1 VSASLP
7 PSVAALREQL
17 AAGLIALDLELP
29 SSNCDDL
36 LGFVDLL
43 MTWNRAYNLTG
54 TSDPREILYRHI
66 LDSLSILP
74 SLHGKRVLDV
84 GTGAG
89 LPGVPLAICSPERE
103 FHLLDSN
110 GKKMRFL
117 FAVKTRLRLENL
129 VLIQSRAEDY
139 RYEQGFD
146 TVLSRAVASLGD
158 LVRLSAPLL
167 APKGRLLAMK
177 GKLAASELAEVEP
190 PYTVRSVQTLQVP
203 GVTALRQIVCID
215 HDTPQDGHN
224 P

>member
-1 VSASLP
+1 MSAGLP
-7 PSVAALREQL
+7 PSIVALREELASGL
-17 AAGLIALDLELP
+17 AALDIELSP
-29 SSNCDDL
+29 PHGDEL
-36 LGFVDLL
+36 LGFIDLL
-43 MTWNRAYNLTG
+43 IRWNRAYNLTG
-54 TSDPREILYRHI
+54 TSDPREILQRHL

-74 SLHGKRVLDV
+74 FLQGDRVLDI

-89 LPGVPLAICSPERE
+89 LPGVPLAICCPERE

-117 FAVKTRLRLENL
+117 FEVKTRLRLSNL
-129 VLIQSRAEDY
+129 VLIHGRAEDY

-167 APKGRLLAMK
+167 GPTGCMLAMK

-203 GVTALRQIVCID
+203 GANAVRQIVCID

>member
-1 VSASLP
+1 VSAGLP
-7 PSVAALREQL
+7 PSIVALREELASGL
-17 AAGLIALDLELP
+17 AALDIELSP
-29 SSNCDDL
+29 PHGDAL
-36 LGFVDLL
+36 LGFIDLL
-43 MTWNRAYNLTG
+43 IRWNRAYNLTG
-54 TSDPREILYRHI
+54 TSDPREILQRHL

-74 SLHGKRVLDV
+74 FLQGDRVLDI

-89 LPGVPLAICSPERE
+89 LPGVPLAICCPERE

-117 FAVKTRLRLENL
+117 FEVKTRLRLSNL
-129 VLIQSRAEDY
+129 VLIHGRAEDY

-167 APKGRLLAMK
+167 GPTGCMLAMK

-203 GVTALRQIVCID
+203 GANAVRQIVCID

>member
-1 VSASLP
+1 MSAGLP
-7 PSVAALREQL
+7 TSIVALREELASGL
-17 AAGLIALDLELP
+17 AAFNIELSP
-29 SSNCDDL
+29 PQVDAL
-36 LGFVDLL
+36 LGFIDLL
-43 MTWNRAYNLTG
+43 IRWNRAYNLTG
-54 TSDPREILYRHI
+54 TSDPREILQRHI

-74 SLHGKRVLDV
+74 FLQGDRVLDI

-89 LPGVPLAICSPERE
+89 LPGVPLAICCPERE

-110 GKKMRFL
+110 GKKIRFL
-117 FAVKTRLRLENL
+117 FEVKTRLRLANL
-129 VLIQSRAEDY
+129 VLIHGRAENY

-167 APKGRLLAMK
+167 GPTGCMLAMK

-203 GVTALRQIVCID
+203 GANAVRQIVCID

>member
-1 VSASLP
+1 MSAALT
-7 PSVAALREQL
+7 PSVLALREELASGL
-17 AAGLIALDLELP
+17 AALSIELP
-29 SSNCDDL
+29 EPQSEAL
-36 LGFVDLL
+36 LGFIDLL
-43 MTWNRAYNLTG
+43 IAWNRAYNLTG

-74 SLHGKRVLDV
+74 WLQGERALDI

-89 LPGVPLAICSPERE
+89 FPGVPLAICAPERE

-117 FAVKTRLRLENL
+117 FEVKTRLRLANL
-129 VLIQSRAEDY
+129 TLIHGRAEEY
-139 RYEQGFD
+139 RFEQGFD

-158 LVRLSAPLL
+158 LVRLGGPLL
-167 APKGRLLAMK
+167 APGGCMLAMK
-177 GKLAASELAEVEP
+177 GNLAASELAEVEP
-190 PYTVRSVQTLQVP
+190 PYTVRSVHVLQVP
-203 GVTALRQIVCID
+203 GANAIRQIVCID

>member
-1 VSASLP
+1 MSAGLP
-7 PSVAALREQL
+7 PSIVALREELASGL
-17 AAGLIALDLELP
+17 AAFNIELSP
-29 SSNCDDL
+29 PHVDAL
-36 LGFVDLL
+36 LGFIDLL
-43 MTWNRAYNLTG
+43 IRWNRAYNLTG
-54 TSDPREILYRHI
+54 TSDPREILQRHI

-74 SLHGKRVLDV
+74 FLQGDRVLDI

-89 LPGVPLAICSPERE
+89 LPGVPLAICCPERE

-117 FAVKTRLRLENL
+117 FEVKTRLRLANL
-129 VLIQSRAEDY
+129 VLIHGRAEDY

-167 APKGRLLAMK
+167 GLTGCMLAMK

-203 GVTALRQIVCID
+203 GANAVRQIVRID

>member
-1 VSASLP
+1 MSAGLP
-7 PSVAALREQL
+7 PSVAALREELASGL
-17 AAGLIALDLELP
+17 AALNIELP
-29 SSNCDDL
+29 PPHGEAL
-36 LGFVDLL
+36 LGFIDLL
-43 MTWNRAYNLTG
+43 ITWNRAYNLTG
-54 TSDPREILYRHI
+54 TSDPREILHRHI

-74 SLHGKRVLDV
+74 FLRGERVLDI

-89 LPGVPLAICSPERE
+89 LPGVPLAICCPDRE

-117 FAVKTRLRLENL
+117 FEVKMRLCLANL
-129 VLIQSRAEDY
+129 ALIHGRAEDY
-139 RYEQGFD
+139 RYERGFD

-158 LVRLSAPLL
+158 LVRLGAPLL
-167 APKGRLLAMK
+167 ATNGCMLAMK

-190 PYTVRSVQTLQVP
+190 PYTVCSVQTLQVP
-203 GVTALRQIVCID
+203 GADAVRQLVCIN

>member
-1 VSASLP
+1 MSAGLP
-7 PSVAALREQL
+7 PSIVALREELASGL
-17 AAGLIALDLELP
+17 AALELELP
-29 SSNCDDL
+29 PSRCDAL
-36 LGFVDLL
+36 LGFIDLL
-43 MTWNRAYNLTG
+43 IRWNRAYNLTG
-54 TSDPREILYRHI
+54 TSDPREILQRHI

-74 SLHGKRVLDV
+74 FLQGDRVLDI

-89 LPGVPLAICSPERE
+89 LPGVPLAICCPERE

-117 FAVKTRLRLENL
+117 FEVKTRLHLENL
-129 VLIQSRAEDY
+129 VLIHARAEDY

-167 APKGRLLAMK
+167 APTGRMLAMK
-177 GKLAASELAEVEP
+177 GKLAASELAEVDP
-190 PYTVRSVQTLQVP
+190 PYTVRLVQTLQVP
-203 GVTALRQIVCID
+203 GATALRQIVCID
-215 HDTPQDGHN
+215 HDTPQNGHN